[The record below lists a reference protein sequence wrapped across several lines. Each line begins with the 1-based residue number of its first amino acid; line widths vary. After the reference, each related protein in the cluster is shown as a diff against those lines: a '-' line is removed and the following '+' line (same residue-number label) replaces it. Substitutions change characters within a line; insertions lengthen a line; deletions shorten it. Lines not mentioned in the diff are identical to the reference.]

1 MAVGTGESCTVETL
15 IMHIDRLIVF
25 KIACSKI
32 LIGIKDTYLF
42 YYSIL
47 EFPYSDSVVNTSLA
61 DLFEFRSQYYSLVVS
76 CSGFSKLECFFRT
89 YF

>member
-1 MAVGTGESCTVETL
+1 MLV
-15 IMHIDRLIVF
+15 
-25 KIACSKI
+25 SKI
-32 LIGIKDTYLF
+32 FIGIKDTYLF

-76 CSGFSKLECFFRT
+76 CSGFSKLECFLERIFNVSLKEDDSSDSK
-89 YF
+89 F